1 MISSARPA
9 RPSADVHVR
18 KHPMPNFK
26 LHAPPYVISITGYEP
41 KGGII
46 RSGRHLKRHDG
57 PTMELTLR
65 RGRHLLLCQAASAC
79 TSGSRKA

>member
-1 MISSARPA
+1 
-9 RPSADVHVR
+9 
-18 KHPMPNFK
+18 MPNFT
-26 LHAPPYVISITGYEP
+26 LAAPPYVISITGYEP
-41 KGGII
+41 KGAII

>member
-1 MISSARPA
+1 
-9 RPSADVHVR
+9 
-18 KHPMPNFK
+18 MPNFK

-57 PTMELTLR
+57 PTMELNASMRCCFVDVVVLR
-65 RGRHLLLCQAASAC
+65 PSSVVMRS
-79 TSGSRKA
+79 